1 MMGDISRRTHISPQ
15 DAHKGRPY
23 YGRGLVML
31 ARGSRKTRRDPACL
45 DGWMDGRWPPATSSD
60 QASAQ
65 NRRGFTW
72 KMSPRTQPPSIVG
85 TLLVRVLPTCP
96 RPACHG
102 RALVVFARGSRK
114 SDVGRPAWV
123 GWVDARCYPATFH
136 VPAID
141 QDIRCFYAEN
151 VPTHPIP
158 VHSRDAAC
166 PRPATV
172 SASRHRA
179 RVLPP
184 CPRPATVPASRHRAR
199 VPPTRPRPA
208 RSSLPQRVPP
218 HPLITHRL
226 DGTRRLRHTPQRSR
240 ATRQHRGHLQ
250 RFPRAPARHVDL
262 ARDQARQ
269 ETIARLAEDG
279 IAQEAIG
286 DFLNRTF
293 HELIEWSQNRLRR

>member
-72 KMSPRTQPPSIVG
+72 KMSDLTQPPSIVG

-166 PRPATV
+166 PRPANV

-184 CPRPATVPASRHRAR
+184 CPRPACHGRALVLFARGSRKTD
-199 VPPTRPRPA
+199 VGRPA
-208 RSSLPQRVPP
+208 WAGWV
-218 HPLITHRL
+218 
-226 DGTRRLRHTPQRSR
+226 D
-240 ATRQHRGHLQ
+240 
-250 RFPRAPARHVDL
+250 ARC
-262 ARDQARQ
+262 
-269 ETIARLAEDG
+269 
-279 IAQEAIG
+279 
-286 DFLNRTF
+286 
-293 HELIEWSQNRLRR
+293 